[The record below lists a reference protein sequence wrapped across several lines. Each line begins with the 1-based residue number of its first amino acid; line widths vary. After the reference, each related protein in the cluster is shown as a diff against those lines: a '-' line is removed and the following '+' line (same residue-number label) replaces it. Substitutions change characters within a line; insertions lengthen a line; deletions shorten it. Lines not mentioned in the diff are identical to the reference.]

1 MSGARRGY
9 SNVVGVDDGPFVRE
23 HRGDVPVIATITTQ
37 GRLDGLLVG
46 KIRRD
51 GRNATERL
59 AALIG
64 GSRFHAHVQAVL
76 LQGIA
81 LGGFNVV
88 DIHALAD
95 RLRRPVLVVARRAPD
110 LEKIER
116 ALRTKVPGG
125 ARKWRLIEAA
135 GPMEAIE
142 GVWVQR
148 AGLDRRQA
156 AALIRGTRVHGAL
169 PEPLRLAHLI
179 AAAFVEGQ
187 SRGRA

>member
-1 MSGARRGY
+1 MASSRY
-9 SNVVGVDDGPFVRE
+9 SNVVGIDDAPFARE

-37 GRLDGLLVG
+37 NRLDGLLVG

-51 GRNATERL
+51 GRNSTERL

-81 LGGFNVV
+81 VGGFNVI
-88 DIHALAD
+88 DIHALAA
-95 RLRRPVLVVARRAPD
+95 RLDRPVLVVARREPNMA
-110 LEKIER
+110 KIER
-116 ALRTKVPGG
+116 ALRRKVPGG
-125 ARKWRLIEAA
+125 LRKWRLIERA
-135 GPMEAIE
+135 GPMEPIA

-156 AALIRGTRVHGAL
+156 ASLVRSTRVHGAL
-169 PEPLRLAHLI
+169 PEALRLSHLI
-179 AAAFVEGQ
+179 AAAFVEGT